1 MTDHKYSIINVPV
14 QHSSFLQRTGRWLQ
28 LVWALGSRDLR
39 ARYRRSFLGPV
50 WGIIQPIFLMVAFT
64 ILNRFINIS
73 SDGIPYAIFSYSVLV
88 PWTFF
93 TAIANGTASCIINN
107 ASILKKISVAR
118 EIFPLTTVLSA
129 GFDLLMSGIVLALMM
144 LWFQIP
150 VGWSLLWLPLLV
162 TLTAAFG
169 LAIGMGISC
178 FGIFKRDFLLAGN
191 FLIQFGLYITPI
203 IYPLS
208 RVPEGWRWL
217 YVLNPMVGIL
227 EGFRSVLARGQQP
240 DLALLGLALPGMA
253 LVFLIVVPLFR
264 KTAQYFAD
272 VL

>member
-1 MTDHKYSIINVPV
+1 MNNQNYCVINLTA
-14 QHSSFLQRTGRWLQ
+14 QRHSFLQRTSRFLF
-28 LVWALGSRDLR
+28 LIWALGSRDIR
-39 ARYRRSFLGPV
+39 ARYRRSFLGPL
-50 WGIIQPIFLMVAFT
+50 WGILQPFFLMVAFT

-129 GFDLLMSGIVLALMM
+129 GFDLMMSGVVLALMM
-144 LWFQIP
+144 LWFQVP
-150 VGWSLLWLPLLV
+150 VGWSLLWLPLLIV
-162 TLTAAFG
+162 LTAAFG

-191 FLIQFGLYITPI
+191 FLIQFGLYMSPI

-227 EGFRSVLARGQQP
+227 EGFRKVLAHGQQP
-240 DLALLGLALPGMA
+240 DFALLGFALPGMA
-253 LVFLIVVPLFR
+253 LVFLIVIPLFR

>member
-1 MTDHKYSIINVPV
+1 MEYSYINLTA
-14 QHSSFLQRTGRWLQ
+14 QHHTFLQRTGRFLH
-28 LVWALGSRDLR
+28 LVWALGSRDIR
-39 ARYRRSFLGPV
+39 ARYRRSFLGPL
-50 WGIIQPIFLMVAFT
+50 WGILQPFFLMIAFT
-64 ILNRFINIS
+64 ILNRFINIP

-93 TAIANGTASCIINN
+93 TAIANGTATCIINN

-118 EIFPLTTVLSA
+118 EIFPLTIVLSA
-129 GFDLLMSGIVLALMM
+129 GFDLLMSGIVLAMM
-144 LWFQIP
+144 ILWFQVP
-150 VGWSLLWLPLLV
+150 VGWSLLWLPVLI

-178 FGIFKRDFLLAGN
+178 FGIFKRDFLLAGS

-227 EGFRSVLARGQQP
+227 EGFRSVLAHGQQP
-240 DLALLGLALPGMA
+240 DLVLLGLAVPGMA
-253 LVFLIVVPLFR
+253 LVFLIVFPLFR
-264 KTAQYFAD
+264 ITSQYFAD